1 MSAADTVFAEVV
13 TVTDP
18 HLTLLS
24 SSLLSKWGFNDGD
37 DPDDWL
43 DYCDANG
50 IDHNA
55 LGFPLIPL
63 VQRHLLPQLKQRVT
77 VVEIETSHNPIRAES
92 VDGQDMTEV
101 WFGRA
106 PEPTLTPEVVDV
118 PMADILRLALAEAGL
133 TVAPRYTGPLGT
145 A

>member
-1 MSAADTVFAEVV
+1 MAE
-13 TVTDP
+13 P
-18 HLTLLS
+18 RLTLFS

-43 DYCDANG
+43 DYCDGRG

-55 LGFPLIPL
+55 LAFPLIPL
-63 VQRHLLPQLKQRVT
+63 VQRYLLPQLKQKVT

-92 VDGQDMTEV
+92 VGGQDMTEV

-106 PEPTLTPEVVDV
+106 PEPTLTPESVDV
-118 PMADILRLALAEAGL
+118 PMDDVLQLALEEAGL
-133 TVAPRYTGPLGT
+133 SEPPRWPTPL
-145 A
+145 ASP